1 MIEKVFDIVKDNLKN
16 PKFYFIILIGMVMIL
31 LLFPYIDANFFYY
44 NRVEKRI
51 AILNDVAGIEKEKLL
66 DNDILKAEYESILA
80 EISKQKDGSLG
91 SVFITN
97 NTEKISKMKFI
108 TGAILS
114 WFIAILCLFIK
125 MEKIW
130 QKLVGLLIFL
140 MLGVILGGIASVLPT
155 VIKPMCNYLLV
166 PIVQL
171 ILLGILV
178 TSGNS
183 K

>member
-1 MIEKVFDIVKDNLKN
+1 
-16 PKFYFIILIGMVMIL
+16 
-31 LLFPYIDANFFYY
+31 
-44 NRVEKRI
+44 
-51 AILNDVAGIEKEKLL
+51 
-66 DNDILKAEYESILA
+66 
-80 EISKQKDGSLG
+80 
-91 SVFITN
+91 
-97 NTEKISKMKFI
+97 MKFI